1 MIITRHSFHSTGEP
15 LFSILI
21 PTWNNLPLLQL
32 CVASIRKNS
41 AFPHQIIVHVNE
53 GNDGTLEWVKEQQI
67 DYTHS
72 TENIG
77 VCYALNAAAALA
89 TTDYIAYMNDDMYV
103 CPDWDYYLYEEI
115 KACQSEYF
123 FFSSTLIEPRKTGC
137 HCMIAPANFG
147 TSPEHFEEERLLKEY
162 AALPF
167 NDWNGASWP
176 PNVVHRN
183 LWNLVGGYSVEF
195 SPGMYSDPDF
205 SMKLWQAGVRL
216 YKGVSKSRVYHFMS
230 KSTGKLRKEANKDG
244 KREFL
249 DKWQMTSRTFYRYF
263 LAIGTPFEG
272 VRSEPEKSFHYSAKK
287 IGNSL
292 KRRFT

>member
-1 MIITRHSFHSTGEP
+1 MVITRHSFHSTGES

-21 PTWNNLPLLQL
+21 PTWNNLPLLKL
-32 CVASIRKNS
+32 CVESIRKNS
-41 AFPHQIIVHVNE
+41 AFSHQIIVHVNE
-53 GNDGTLEWVKEQQI
+53 GNDGTLEWVQENQI

-103 CPDWDYYLYEEI
+103 CPGWDNYLYEEI
-115 KACQSEYF
+115 KACQNEYF
-123 FFSSTLIEPRKTGC
+123 FFSSTLIEPRKTGS
-137 HCMIAPANFG
+137 HCMIAPANYG

-162 AALPF
+162 ATLPF

-183 LWNLVGGYSVEF
+183 VWNLVGGYSIEF

-205 SMKLWQAGVRL
+205 SMKLWQTGVRL
-216 YKGVSKSRVYHFMS
+216 FKGVSKSRVYHFMS
-230 KSTGKLRKEANKDG
+230 KSTGKLRKEANRNG

-272 VRSEPEKSFHYSAKK
+272 DRSEPEKSVHYSVKK